1 MPTPL
6 LEEPMAG
13 TSSLRILGWVIV
25 VGTLALL
32 AGYTF
37 EMWGP

>member
-1 MPTPL
+1 V
-6 LEEPMAG
+6 A
-13 TSSLRILGWVIV
+13 LRILGWVIV

-37 EMWGP
+37 EMWGPR